1 MKTRVTDTS
10 LASYDALRTSGF
22 KGQHATIL
30 NRMQPGKPYSR
41 RQIAMQTGLETS
53 AVAGRVN
60 ELLERRLHVIP
71 RCMPETMKARPQRGL
86 RRVVL
91 TGAIP
96 LGRFPR
102 AEPL

>member
-1 MKTRVTDTS
+1 MKTNVTQTS
-10 LASYDALRTSGF
+10 IASYDALRTSGF

-60 ELLERRLHVIP
+60 ELLEAGALVVCGTL
-71 RCMPETMKARPQRGL
+71 RCPITGRTVE
-86 RRVVL
+86 VVR
-91 TGAIP
+91 I
-96 LGRFPR
+96 
-102 AEPL
+102 AEQQMEMAV